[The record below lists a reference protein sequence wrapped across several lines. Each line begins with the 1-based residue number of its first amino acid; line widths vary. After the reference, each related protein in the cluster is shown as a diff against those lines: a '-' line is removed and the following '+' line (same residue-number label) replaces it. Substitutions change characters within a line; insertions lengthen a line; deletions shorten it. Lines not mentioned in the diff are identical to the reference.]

1 MMGAKKRVKMLRQKS
16 GLCIATGSRVGFTL
30 VELMIVVLILGIL
43 VGIAVPLYNAS
54 RERAAESACLSN
66 QRVIN
71 KASME
76 WGMERGTVSRPFAAD
91 VRQLVLDGYLQ
102 NVPECNGNPFTTI
115 DSTTGLTECPSG
127 GRHVLP

>member
-16 GLCIATGSRVGFTL
+16 GLCIATGSPEGFTL

-54 RERAAESACLSN
+54 RERTEETACLSN
-66 QRVIN
+66 QRLIN
-71 KASME
+71 KALEE
-76 WGMERGTVSRPFAAD
+76 WRMERGTMSKPYPAD
-91 VRQLVLDGYLQ
+91 VQQLVDDGYLRH
-102 NVPECNGNPFTTI
+102 VPACKGHPFTKI
-115 DSTTGLTECPSG
+115 DDATGLTECPAG

>member
-1 MMGAKKRVKMLRQKS
+1 MGAKKRVKMLRQKS
-16 GLCIATGSRVGFTL
+16 GLCIATGSPVGFTL

-54 RERAAESACLSN
+54 QERAAESACLSN

-91 VRQLVLDGYLQ
+91 VQQLVDDGYLRH
-102 NVPECNGNPFTTI
+102 VPACKGHPFTKI
-115 DSTTGLTECPSG
+115 DDATGLTECPAG